1 MSSRWSKNVPTEMWK
16 DMRFVL
22 HLYGMQVNVNVKECT
37 AGGSWFPLMTQ
48 MVKFQIFPNSKN
60 LRSNESQKCH
70 SADVGWFTLCGKGQR
85 YVTLMHLVKFQICTS
100 YLDRSSFYMLI
111 DCNVTSPEK
120 QFV

>member
-1 MSSRWSKNVPTEMWK
+1 MLQVGRVNVVEVVEECTAMWN

-85 YVTLMHLVKFQICTS
+85 YFTLMASGYIPNMYVFRI
-100 YLDRSSFYMLI
+100 
-111 DCNVTSPEK
+111 
-120 QFV
+120 